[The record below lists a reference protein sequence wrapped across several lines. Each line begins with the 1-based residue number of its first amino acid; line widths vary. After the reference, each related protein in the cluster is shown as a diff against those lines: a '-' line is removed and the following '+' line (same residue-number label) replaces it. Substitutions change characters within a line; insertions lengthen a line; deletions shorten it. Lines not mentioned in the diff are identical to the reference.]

1 MSLSHNRLSECISEI
16 NILLCNSGKKKSKKK
31 KIKKKK
37 NQKKKIRNKK
47 KKKNHTYCFLCY
59 RWKIFMYFLVHHG
72 ISHSGRYEKEDPQQD

>member
-16 NILLCNSGKKKSKKK
+16 NILLCNSGKKK
-31 KIKKKK
+31 
-37 NQKKKIRNKK
+37 NQKKKKLEIKKKK

-59 RWKIFMYFLVHHG
+59 CWKVFMYFLVHHG